1 MLAAVVLGNFRVFL
15 YPIPS
20 WATCKGSRR
29 WDYEDLE
36 QLCEWVVSDPASKGT
51 QRLDRLH
58 QVCCYFGVPDKNSV
72 IFIHCRTVAFLEKH
86 LDVLEK
92 RIFNSIAQC
101 VTIQNFNGTFRW
113 SQETGHTLGWIIL
126 ELATTVYLSRSRSPK
141 ENDFA
146 KQTFVTKLNLLMKN
160 VFFIMKIISLILN
173 NSKYFSPN
181 NDQIVIAMI
190 QDPFKQ
196 FYHEMKSLRQLIL
209 PLGPG
214 LKTRIQYLKFF
225 NNGGFH
231 Y

>member
-1 MLAAVVLGNFRVFL
+1 MHFL
-15 YPIPS
+15 
-20 WATCKGSRR
+20 
-29 WDYEDLE
+29 
-36 QLCEWVVSDPASKGT
+36 
-51 QRLDRLH
+51 
-58 QVCCYFGVPDKNSV
+58 KNTLM
-72 IFIHCRTVAFLEKH
+72 CWR
-86 LDVLEK
+86 K
-92 RIFNSIAQC
+92 RIFNSIAQR
-101 VTIQNFNGTFRW
+101 VTIQKFNGTFKW
-113 SQETGHTLGWIIL
+113 SQETEHTLGWIIL
-126 ELATTVYLSRSRSPK
+126 KLATTVYLSRSRSPK

-160 VFFIMKIISLILN
+160 VIFVMKIISLILN
-173 NSKYFSPN
+173 YQEHKSNNPRVNSKYLSPN

-209 PLGPG
+209 PLGLG

>member
-1 MLAAVVLGNFRVFL
+1 MGLRRFRTTLRMSASWSCLQRNTTVGQIAPSLLLLRSSRQKFCHF
-15 YPIPS
+15 YPP
-20 WATCKGSRR
+20 
-29 WDYEDLE
+29 
-36 QLCEWVVSDPASKGT
+36 
-51 QRLDRLH
+51 
-58 QVCCYFGVPDKNSV
+58 
-72 IFIHCRTVAFLEKH
+72 VAFLEKH

-92 RIFNSIAQC
+92 IIFNSIAQR
-101 VTIQNFNGTFRW
+101 VTIQKFNRTFKW

-126 ELATTVYLSRSRSPK
+126 KLATTVYLSRSRFPK

-146 KQTFVTKLNLLMKN
+146 KQTSITKLNLLMKN
-160 VFFIMKIISLILN
+160 VIFIRKIISLILYYQEHKSN
-173 NSKYFSPN
+173 NSKYLSPN

-209 PLGPG
+209 PLGR